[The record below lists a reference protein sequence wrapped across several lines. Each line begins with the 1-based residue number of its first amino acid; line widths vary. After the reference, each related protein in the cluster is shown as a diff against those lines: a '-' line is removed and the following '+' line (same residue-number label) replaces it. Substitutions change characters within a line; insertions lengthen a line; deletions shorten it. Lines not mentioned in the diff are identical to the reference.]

1 MLCFSSGIH
10 QLNSSNDDD
19 DASTFAYV
27 CDVEVEAADGEVG
40 VLDLQRHCCLLFDAG
55 RRARCFVSFIGRG
68 NGQSVCLPFQN
79 QKNEN
84 VKKAIQSVSHVS
96 VLPRIVY
103 GRLVEVGR
111 S

>member
-1 MLCFSSGIH
+1 MMMRCQRL
-10 QLNSSNDDD
+10 
-19 DASTFAYV
+19 TFAYV
-27 CDVEVEAADGEVG
+27 CDVEVEAADGEMG
-40 VLDLQRHCCLLFDAG
+40 VLDLQRHCCLLFEAG